1 MKSYYEILGVDREA
15 SREEIK
21 AAYRKLAKKYHPDSG
36 NEDEAIRERFLE
48 IQEAYGVLSDPEKRK
63 MYHYY
68 GHEAY
73 RKSYHAQYSYADSA
87 DTETGH
93 CGNCGYGRKKPSED
107 EGPPPQSVRIA
118 VWLELDETLRE
129 VVKDAYYTERNA
141 SSASVNHPAEK
152 SWKFQVKIPAG
163 SYDHQF
169 FVLEDVICSGE
180 DFLEYQR
187 KHNPDKLYT
196 IIILLREKPGFIRQ
210 GYHLYTDCNVDF
222 HILVLGGTIKVPGI
236 SEEIL
241 VDIPPGTSLERKLRL
256 VNHGLIRP
264 KKMGGRGDL
273 YVKLHIRIP
282 QELTPSQLAAF
293 QNLKEAME
301 EAED

>member
-1 MKSYYEILGVDREA
+1 M
-15 SREEIK
+15 
-21 AAYRKLAKKYHPDSG
+21 
-36 NEDEAIRERFLE
+36 
-48 IQEAYGVLSDPEKRK
+48 
-63 MYHYY
+63 
-68 GHEAY
+68 
-73 RKSYHAQYSYADSA
+73 
-87 DTETGH
+87 
-93 CGNCGYGRKKPSED
+93 
-107 EGPPPQSVRIA
+107 
-118 VWLELDETLRE
+118 
-129 VVKDAYYTERNA
+129 
-141 SSASVNHPAEK
+141 
-152 SWKFQVKIPAG
+152 
-163 SYDHQF
+163 
-169 FVLEDVICSGE
+169 ICSGE

-222 HILVLGGTIKVPGI
+222 HTLVLGGTIKVPGI